1 MKNLIVLTTPR
12 DIHDHLAG
20 LWRSKPFRQSHAD
33 GGFVHDIVEQFAT
46 LPRLF
51 CDCTDDRLER
61 AHFCS
66 WWGVM
71 MNRSYDNAA
80 IEDLYRLHEMFHAA
94 FMPYFP
100 GIGFDA
106 FHRKMEDNELK
117 ASVCSEI
124 RIYFELPALREL
136 TFDHSIYAD
145 RFLHDPAM
153 HTLWRSNK
161 LVAIETLQE
170 ARRDVMFSKPEHE
183 MDLPERWIRRFALQ
197 NRQWSTCWYDRYLDI
212 ESQMFAF
219 QIRALNGDRSGAIA
233 QHAAWIDGQA
243 SEDET
248 DHVPFRNEAALFA
261 NIYWSNRRR
270 YDDAVAQDN
279 AGWSSTR
286 TAGG

>member
-1 MKNLIVLTTPR
+1 MKNIVILESPQ
-12 DIHDHLAG
+12 DIHRHVHG
-20 LWRSKPFRQSHAD
+20 LWRSEPIRTSHAD
-33 GGFVHDIVEQFAT
+33 GGFIHSIVEQFAS

-51 CDCTDDRLER
+51 CDSTDDKLER

-66 WWGVM
+66 RWGVT
-71 MNRSYDNAA
+71 MNRSYDNPA

-124 RIYFELPALREL
+124 RVYFELPHLREL
-136 TFDHSIYAD
+136 AFAHPIYAD
-145 RFLHDPAM
+145 RFLTDPSIQ
-153 HTLWRSNK
+153 TLWRKNK
-161 LVAIETLQE
+161 PVAIETLQE

-197 NRQWSTCWYDRYLDI
+197 NRQWSTCWYDRYLEI
-212 ESQMFAF
+212 ESHMFEF
-219 QIRALNGDRSGAIA
+219 QISALNGDRSGAIKR
-233 QHAAWIDGQA
+233 HADWIEAEAYQDRDGHIPYRQ
-243 SEDET
+243 
-248 DHVPFRNEAALFA
+248 EAALFA

-270 YDDAVAQDN
+270 YEHAFAP
-279 AGWSSTR
+279 
-286 TAGG
+286 TAK